1 MKLQRAYRN
10 RILSSWVVS
19 WCVGAGAV
27 AASKEQA
34 PVSRLPEGATQTQ
47 SDRLQEANC
56 MASVGGASLT
66 TPIESKP
73 TQRTLI
79 PRERNPALQK
89 PTASTKSLGTDE
101 AGPPATA
108 GIDII
113 SQLTDPQNLGVEG
126 FVDIVSA
133 SITQDGGL
141 LTFSIETRGSIIT
154 SLPMDGDNLMF
165 LWLIDTDLNS
175 ATGQPHGGVGSEFN
189 VRAMIQPGSN
199 WGFIDQTGS
208 VPGGGSGSVVVTG
221 NRVDMTIGLAQIGVP
236 AEFTWRSDACGRVNG
251 VGIGC
256 NSETSIASATTLLYV
271 PPASVELLPPL
282 LMLSPAGPTSG
293 QLEVILRD
301 QAGNVLDNADYHL
314 TFSISGTNVATVDA
328 AGLVTVHATPVD
340 FWDTPYVFA
349 AADGVGSFNA
359 SVVRSTATD
368 FGLQHQVY
376 AAEHVAFY
384 LPPTIDGIDLDS
396 ITRSF
401 QVVEATDLAYEI
413 ERTFIGTT
421 TFGGNRQY
429 LVLDV
434 ANDGTEPCGLSGNP
448 VRLGWVL
455 GQPEHNSCYIV
466 NDPSRRSPQW
476 FVMWHE
482 IGHDF
487 TLHSAGFG
495 DFVNA
500 YGPKVGTYVEGL
512 ASLGAMASW
521 SSIVACP
528 LGLSDTA
535 ATSIRSGDCSLVN
548 SCRFGPALQRYRDAG
563 AVYDEM
569 DADILDGILFD
580 LYDEYGAKVWYDF
593 FSTFLPQDEP
603 LPCVLDT
610 REEQATWVVAA
621 VSASVGA
628 DLRDRFRTD
637 YGFPIDDLAWPQILT
652 CVQQRIAARDYYE
665 QVDADHDAVPNECDV
680 CPGFD
685 DRVDADDDTIP
696 DGCDPCPNDSAND
709 ADADGVCGDVDNCPT
724 TANPTQENSDADAI
738 GDACDNCPAVA
749 NLSQADADADGV
761 GDACDNCPTI
771 ANADQADTDGDG
783 TGDACDLCPKTAPD
797 TLVDTDGCPTVAS
810 DIDRDGD
817 VDLTDNVIFQA
828 CLRGPG
834 GGITAG
840 CQPADFTADG
850 SVDLR
855 DFAVMQNAFTG
866 G

>member
-34 PVSRLPEGATQTQ
+34 PVSRPPEGAAQTQ
-47 SDRLQEANC
+47 SDRRQEANC
-56 MASVGGASLT
+56 IASVGGASLT

-126 FVDIVSA
+126 FIDIVSA

-175 ATGQPHGGVGSEFN
+175 ATGQMHGGVGSEFN

-282 LMLSPAGPTSG
+282 FMLSPSGPTSG

-314 TFSISGTNVATVDA
+314 TFSINGTNVATVDA
-328 AGLVTVHATPVD
+328 SGVVTVHATPVD

-384 LPPTIDGIDLDS
+384 LPPTIDGVDLDS

-466 NDPSRRSPQW
+466 NDPSRRAPQW

-482 IGHDF
+482 IGHNF

-521 SSIVACP
+521 KVMESCTPGISNFARNDIVAH
-528 LGLSDTA
+528 LGGYGQVFRSHL
-535 ATSIRSGDCSLVN
+535 ATYQGQGADYDNI
-548 SCRFGPALQRYRDAG
+548 DAN
-563 AVYDEM
+563 
-569 DADILDGILFD
+569 ILDGILLD
-580 LYDEYGAKVWYDF
+580 LHDDFGTKAWFDF
-593 FSTFLPQDEP
+593 FSCFLPQTDA
-603 LPCVLDT
+603 LPCSIAT
-610 REEQATWVVAA
+610 REEQATFFVAA
-621 VSASVGA
+621 FSASAGQ
-628 DLRDRFRTD
+628 DLRARFADR
-637 YGFPIDDLAWPQILT
+637 YGFPIDNNAWDRLLT
-652 CVQQRIAARDYYE
+652 CAQERIADRDYSNI
-665 QVDADHDAVPNECDV
+665 DADFDGVSDECDA
-680 CPGFD
+680 CPGLD
-685 DRVDADDDTIP
+685 DRIE
-696 DGCDPCPNDSAND
+696 DP
-709 ADADGVCGDVDNCPT
+709 DADGRCASDDNCPNT
-724 TANPTQENSDADAI
+724 HNPDGADSD
-738 GDACDNCPAVA
+738 G
-749 NLSQADADADGV
+749 DGV
-761 GDACDNCPTI
+761 GDV
-771 ANADQADTDGDG
+771 
-783 TGDACDLCPKTAPD
+783 CDLCPKTAPD

-810 DIDRDGD
+810 DLDRDGD
-817 VDLTDNVIFQA
+817 VDLSDYATFQT

-840 CQPADFTADG
+840 CEPADFTADG

-855 DFAVMQNAFTG
+855 DVAAMQNAFTG